1 MENNIN
7 NGKVKIQVSE
17 IIAKCKRKEI
27 GSISPRELGNN
38 IINYCRI
45 IFSHPTWF

>member
-17 IIAKCKRKEI
+17 IIAKCKIKRRLDEFRKGI
-27 GSISPRELGNN
+27 G
-38 IINYCRI
+38 
-45 IFSHPTWF
+45 